1 MTRELGERDAHR
13 AIVFVQ
19 EIDDKGVLVAVV
31 LDYIVVHVHENSAF
45 LLFVDSCDF
54 IRVKSIFLGD
64 CIRQASDVWLAEH
77 ESVEDL
83 LSRFSDVQEYF

>member
-45 LLFVDSCDF
+45 LLFVDLKKGL
-54 IRVKSIFLGD
+54 KSLN
-64 CIRQASDVWLAEH
+64 
-77 ESVEDL
+77 
-83 LSRFSDVQEYF
+83 